1 MNQENFPSPAED
13 RSAMRRFPDL
23 NSVIDLVRTQ
33 VAQVLVYLQPD
44 MVKVDQSFK
53 DAGFDSIAAVQ
64 LCNRLNDVTGLS
76 LPDTLVFDHPT
87 PLALAEHLFTLLGE
101 EATTETP
108 AESHSLQE
116 IPARDGKAS
125 DDDHIAIVGMACRY
139 PGGVRSPEDLWD
151 LISAGK
157 DATTE
162 FPADRGWDIATLYNE
177 DPDHSGTSYTK
188 RGGFLEGAAEFDARF
203 FGISPHE
210 ALAMDPQQRLLLE
223 TSWEAIESAGVDPR
237 SLRGTST
244 GVFAGLMYHDYA
256 SSVDQVPAELEG
268 HLTTGKS
275 GGVLSGRV
283 AYVLGLEG
291 PAVTVDTACSSSLVA
306 LHWAVQS
313 LRSGD
318 CSLAL
323 AGGVTVM
330 ANPATFVEFSRQRGL
345 SADGRCRSYASGA
358 DGTGFAEGVGVLVVE
373 RLSDAVRNG
382 HRVLAV
388 VRGSA
393 VNQDGASNG
402 LTAPSGRAQE
412 RVVRQALA
420 GAGLGPGDVDVVE
433 GHGTGTRLGDP
444 IEVGA
449 LVETYGK
456 QRSGTPLLLGSVKS
470 NLGHTQ
476 AAAGVAGIIKM
487 VQAMRHGVVP
497 ASLHVDTPSPHVQWG
512 EG

>member
-1 MNQENFPSPAED
+1 MNQDHFPGPAED

-23 NSVIDLVRTQ
+23 NSLVDLVRDQ
-33 VAQVLVYLQPD
+33 VAQVLIYVQPN

-53 DAGFDSIAAVQ
+53 DSGFDSIAAVQ
-64 LCNRLNDVTGLS
+64 LCNRLNDVTNLS
-76 LPDTLVFDHPT
+76 LPDTVAFDYPT
-87 PLALAEHLFTLLGE
+87 PLALAEHLFTLIGD
-101 EATTETP
+101 EATTEPP
-108 AESHSLQE
+108 AGSHSLQE
-116 IPARDGKAS
+116 GSVREGEAS
-125 DDDHIAIVGMACRY
+125 VDDPIAIVGMACRY
-139 PGGVRSPEDLWD
+139 PGGVRSAEGLWD

-162 FPADRGWDIATLYNE
+162 FPADRGWDITALYNE
-177 DPDHSGTSYTK
+177 DPDHAGTSYTR
-188 RGGFLEGAAEFDARF
+188 RGGFLEGAAEFDPRF

-223 TSWEAIESAGVDPR
+223 TSWEAIESAGINPR
-237 SLRGTST
+237 ALRGTPA

-256 SSVDQVPAELEG
+256 SKIDQIPGELEG

-313 LRSGD
+313 LRSGES
-318 CSLAL
+318 SLAL

-330 ANPATFVEFSRQRGL
+330 SSPSRFVEFSRQRGL
-345 SADGRCRSYASGA
+345 APDGRCKSFAAAA

-373 RLSDAVRNG
+373 RLSDAVRHG

-412 RVVRQALA
+412 RVVRQALSS
-420 GAGLGPGDVDVVE
+420 AGLSPGDVDVVE

-449 LVETYGK
+449 
-456 QRSGTPLLLGSVKS
+456 
-470 NLGHTQ
+470 
-476 AAAGVAGIIKM
+476 
-487 VQAMRHGVVP
+487 
-497 ASLHVDTPSPHVQWG
+497 
-512 EG
+512 